1 MSQYATAAELSK
13 FGLPSASTA
22 DLDSADI
29 DAQLE
34 AASAEIDSV
43 LIGKGYGV
51 PLTVWGNDIT
61 SCCARIAAWSVLT
74 NLRGVN
80 PSDPGHAG
88 VRMSCEDARDWLKQ
102 VAKGY
107 ATPTGTTPSRAR
119 TAVATVFSPNG
130 SGSTSTR
137 GW

>member
-1 MSQYATAAELSK
+1 MSQYATTTDLSR

-22 DLDSADI
+22 DLSSASLDE
-29 DAQLE
+29 QLE

-43 LIGKGYGV
+43 LVGRGYGI
-51 PLTVWGNDIT
+51 PLTTWGNDIT
-61 SCCARIAAWSVLT
+61 SCCARIAAWSILT

-88 VRMSCEDARDWLKQ
+88 VRMSAVDAREWLGR

-107 ATPTGTTPSRAR
+107 ATPTGTTPERAR
-119 TAVATVFSPNG
+119 TGTARVFSPNG